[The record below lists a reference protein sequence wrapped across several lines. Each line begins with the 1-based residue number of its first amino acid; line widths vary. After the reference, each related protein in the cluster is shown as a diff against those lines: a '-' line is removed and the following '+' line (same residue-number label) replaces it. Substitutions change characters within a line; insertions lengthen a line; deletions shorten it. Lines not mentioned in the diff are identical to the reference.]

1 MSQSGSF
8 GVNPTRVWTEAQF
21 ASTPPAALMD
31 RGSNK
36 DGQWLFVQAAGAIAK
51 YAFVTYSSVGQ
62 AAEATTTTYATAS
75 GLGVAQVA
83 LADNEYG
90 WIWIGCGGGIG
101 SGIKGLVAAS
111 FAAGGILNTTA
122 TAGVADDA
130 ATKVI
135 GGAGLTLDS
144 GSGSAIELYASGFL
158 GRYTN

>member
-8 GVNPTRVWTEAQF
+8 GVNYLRVWTAAQY
-21 ASTPPAALMD
+21 AATPPAALMD

-36 DGQWLFVQAAGAIAK
+36 DGVFQLVKAASTIAQ
-51 YAFVTYSSVGQ
+51 YALVSFDSVGT

-75 GLGVAQVA
+75 GLGFAQVA
-83 LADNEYG
+83 IATGEYA
-90 WIWIGCGGGIG
+90 WVWIGCGGGVG
-101 SGIKGLVAAS
+101 SGIKGKVAAN

-122 TAGVADDA
+122 VAGVADDA

-144 GSGSAIELYASGFL
+144 GSGSSIELYASGFL